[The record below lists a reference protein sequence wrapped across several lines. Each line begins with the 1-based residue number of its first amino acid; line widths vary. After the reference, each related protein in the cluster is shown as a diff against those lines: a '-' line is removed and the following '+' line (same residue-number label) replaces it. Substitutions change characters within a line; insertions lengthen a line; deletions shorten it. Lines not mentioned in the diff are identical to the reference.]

1 MKGCPCLPLGS
12 PSRSDQAADGP
23 SPQAPIGDP
32 VGNCEKSPWETRA
45 LAFHE
50 AAHAVFAMLG
60 GGHIERATIVA
71 GQDYL
76 GIVRW
81 SRASGRI
88 GTPEADVLTIMAG
101 PVAESLA
108 LQAIDPTST
117 KLRWT
122 MADSFLPVIEAVH
135 RNRPVR
141 CTCTSDDCQA
151 LHRLLWRRHHETAA
165 GLRLDYARAGET
177 VLHMLRQKA
186 VWKSV
191 RAVATLL
198 LERGTCGHDE
208 IVEQIS
214 PELAGV
220 HLLTLGAGLSSRL
233 TPILCR
239 PAPESTP
246 SPAPAHG

>member
-1 MKGCPCLPLGS
+1 LGS

-60 GGHIERATIVA
+60 GGRIERATIVA

-141 CTCTSDDCQA
+141 CTCTSDDCQ
-151 LHRLLWRRHHETAA
+151 
-165 GLRLDYARAGET
+165 
-177 VLHMLRQKA
+177 KA